1 MGGAIIGAAV
11 SIGSA
16 IYNKNASAEDKRKA
30 RKELKRLAKS
40 YGVAYNEL
48 KDTLSEYFK
57 EHPVYDDVS
66 DKIDESIVKTDN
78 ETPNAPI
85 DYTGYKKSREDAYND
100 YVTAMA
106 NAMHG
111 YEDKGNALNESVK
124 QNKNVYAAA
133 MDEWNAERNADYQTF
148 ADKLAQYK
156 KYLNEVN
163 QQSKNRSAALLNQQ
177 AYANKW
183 NDNNIATLVNLM
195 AAGQQTQN
203 QLTSQAMGI

>member
-1 MGGAIIGAAV
+1 MVGALVGAAV

-16 IYNKNASAEDKRKA
+16 IYNKNASAEDRRKA
-30 RKELKRLAKS
+30 RKELKRLANN

-48 KDTLSEYFK
+48 KDVLSAYFK
-57 EHPVYDDVS
+57 ENPVYEDVG
-66 DKIDESIVKTDN
+66 DKLTESKASASSAQSKQ
-78 ETPNAPI
+78 PK
-85 DYTGYKKSREDAYND
+85 DYEGYKKSREDTYND
-100 YVTAMA
+100 YIDAMA

-124 QNKNVYAAA
+124 QNKNIYSMA
-133 MDEWNAERNADYQTF
+133 MDEFEAERNADYQAF

-163 QQSKNRSAALLNQQ
+163 QLSKNRSAALLNQQ
-177 AYANKW
+177 GYANKW
-183 NDNNIATLVNLM
+183 NDNNMATLVNLM